1 MEEEIRMD
9 DVSAALA
16 GAAASIAPTGVM
28 PGVQLPEVS
37 TGKQLAAFL
46 QTTEAALAQ
55 DRYLRRG
62 VPFVKI
68 GSRVR
73 YLRADVLNFLSA
85 NRSGGA
91 A

>member
-1 MEEEIRMD
+1 MD
-9 DVSAALA
+9 DVSVALA
-16 GAAASIAPTGVM
+16 DAIADIATNGAMSGV
-28 PGVQLPEVS
+28 LPEVS
-37 TGKQLAAFL
+37 TARQLADFL

-62 VPFVKI
+62 VPYTKI
-68 GSRVR
+68 GARVR
-73 YLRADVLNFLSA
+73 YLRVDVLNYLAA

>member
-1 MEEEIRMD
+1 MEIEMD
-9 DVSAALA
+9 DVSACRAD
-16 GAAASIAPTGVM
+16 AAASVAQTGVT
-28 PGVQLPEVS
+28 PRVLLPEVS

-55 DRYLRRG
+55 DRYLNRG
-62 VPFVKI
+62 VPYVKV
-68 GSRVR
+68 GARVR
-73 YLRADVLNFLSA
+73 YLRSDVLNYLSA

>member
-1 MEEEIRMD
+1 MD
-9 DVSAALA
+9 DVSAAVADAIA
-16 GAAASIAPTGVM
+16 GIAPNGVM
-28 PGVQLPEVS
+28 PRVPLPEVS

-62 VPFVKI
+62 VPWVKI
-68 GSRVR
+68 GARVR
-73 YLRADVLNFLSA
+73 YLRADVLNYLAA
-85 NRSGGA
+85 NRSGGGA